1 MSSPISSL
9 KKGKRTPLD
18 PRQAQ
23 VPFRNPPHNPD
34 DITAAFPKKDGLSKL
49 PKSSSTANAP
59 SDRDLLGS
67 MMSRLAQVEQQLKGA
82 QTQLLEKDKK
92 IRILEEKS
100 KLLEKARGYNS
111 GTITELERKC
121 KSLQTQVFQM
131 EDFLADYGMV
141 WVGNDANESDYD
153 VLEET
158 PSSVPSSLSRQ
169 GVWNPNSSLVSNGA
183 REFKMDFDVV
193 VKNIRELNILAGE
206 GCSEVSRTKDG
217 AKLKVRD
224 LVPLA
229 LYSNGILMFGGP
241 FRPYSDVITQQCMQ
255 DIMDGFFPSEL
266 QDRYPDGTPF
276 ESVHNDGFLLCV
288 PGSRQRE
295 VVFEDRRTALLFP
308 GTGQALVTEEH
319 VKNRKVENHTPG
331 QKQQSM
337 DQFLSRL
344 PQSVIKDGKIIDVR
358 SGVANVIK
366 GAEGQSDVKILDT
379 PALQEIKSRGV
390 DGPRPQSGT
399 THVSTLRIK
408 SETGEMTYILKMK
421 FTDCIRDVRSHIDAA
436 RTKDAP
442 PYDIKT
448 SFPNKVYDDPGATL
462 QECGLVPNATLRLLA
477 KKV

>member
-18 PRQAQ
+18 PRQVQ
-23 VPFRNPPHNPD
+23 VPFRNTAHNAD
-34 DITAAFPKKDGLSKL
+34 ETTAAFSKKDGLSKL
-49 PKSSSTANAP
+49 PKSSSSTTVP

-67 MMSRLAQVEQQLKGA
+67 MMSRLAQVEQQLKNA

-92 IRILEEKS
+92 IHILEEKA

-111 GTITELERKC
+111 GTITELEKKC
-121 KSLQTQVFQM
+121 KRLQTQVFQM

-141 WVGNDANESDYD
+141 WVGDDNADSDYD

-169 GVWNPNSSLVSNGA
+169 QQVWNPNSSVVNTAAYKL
-183 REFKMDFDVV
+183 KMNFDVV
-193 VKNIRELNILAGE
+193 LKNIRELNILAGE

-217 AKLKVRD
+217 ARLKVRD
-224 LVPLA
+224 SVPLT

-241 FRPYSDVITQQCMQ
+241 FRPYSDPVTQQCMQ
-255 DIMDGFFPSEL
+255 DLMDGFFPSEL
-266 QDRYPDGTPF
+266 QARYPDGVPF
-276 ESVHNDGFLLCV
+276 EVQDK
-288 PGSRQRE
+288 RD

-308 GTGQALVTEEH
+308 GTGQSLVTEED
-319 VKNRKVENHTPG
+319 VKNHKVESQTPG
-331 QKQQSM
+331 QKQQSV

-366 GAEGQSDVKILDT
+366 GGEGHSDVKVLDT
-379 PALQEIKSRGV
+379 PVLQEIKSRST

-399 THVSTLRIK
+399 TQVSTLRIK

-421 FTDCIRDVRSHIDAA
+421 FTDCIRDVRNHIDAVRPA
-436 RTKDAP
+436 DAP
-442 PYDIKT
+442 LYDIKT
-448 SFPNKVYDDPGATL
+448 SFPNRVYDDPTATL
-462 QECGLVPNATLRLLA
+462 QECGLVPNATLHLLA